1 MLRDNTIER
10 GSRLEIY
17 SSQESWTERQ
27 KKSCDKYLLDLRSS
41 CSTVEYKKSKSFPFS
56 FSVTRKGHASLI
68 IGAETEHELKQW
80 MCAINLL
87 TSKEPLSYHHNSTNS
102 IFRDSINMNMSH
114 RSHNSLTQDPRRS
127 LHQCGGSL
135 DLPSYE
141 CPYTLDK
148 WIIQNKGS
156 RKSSA
161 PTNME
166 FAPKGKE

>member
-17 SSQESWTERQ
+17 SSQESWTDRL
-27 KKSCDKYLLDLRSS
+27 KKSCNKYLLDLRSL
-41 CSTVEYKKSKSFPFS
+41 CSVTDYKKSKSFPYA

-80 MCAINLL
+80 MCAIKLL
-87 TSKEPLSYHHNSTNS
+87 TSKDPLSYHHNSTNS
-102 IFRDSINMNMSH
+102 LFRDSINGNMSH
-114 RSHNSLTQDPRRS
+114 RSRNSLTQDPRRS

-148 WIIQNKGS
+148 WIIQNKGF